1 MPNRSRPLERKS
13 KGPALPGR
21 RRIDT
26 QIHRRKKINTLSP
39 LEIEWDAQSGNPP
52 SGLRMASDKMK
63 P

>member
-13 KGPALPGR
+13 QGPASPGR
-21 RRIDT
+21 RRIDI
-26 QIHRRKKINTLSP
+26 QIHRRKKINALSP
-39 LEIEWDAQSGNPP
+39 LEIEWDVRSGNPP